1 MIEARDDGEL
11 TDDQT
16 VLAADRGTAP
26 AVPSILADFEGPAAR
41 VYNSGGSAPIIF
53 VCDHASRFIP
63 SALDGLGISADV
75 ARSHVAWDIGAF
87 DLALELS
94 ARLDAPLVASRISRL
109 VYDCNRP
116 PHAPDAMPARSEVFD
131 VPGNR
136 DLDEADRKARIRA
149 VYEPFRDC
157 LSGALDAQTARL
169 AGRPVALVTV
179 HSFTPIYHGRPRSV
193 ELGLLHDAD
202 PTLARA
208 MMAEA
213 ADLLALNTQ
222 LNAPYD
228 ASDGVTHTLKEHA
241 IPREL
246 PNVMLEVRNDLIADP
261 AGVARIAWTLSHLLR
276 GGLGRVGIDLAER
289 YEDKSK
295 KGTVHGR

>member
-1 MIEARDDGEL
+1 MIEAHDSGEP
-11 TDDQT
+11 TDDRG
-16 VLAADRGTAP
+16 VLAANGGARPTVSP
-26 AVPSILADFEGPAAR
+26 FLADFERPAAR
-41 VYNSGGSAPIIF
+41 VYNAGGRAPIVF

-75 ARSHVAWDIGAF
+75 ARSHAAWDIGAF

-94 ARLDAPLVASRISRL
+94 AAFDAPVVASRISRL

-136 DLDEADRKARIRA
+136 DLSEADREARIRA

-157 LSGALDAQTARL
+157 LSGALDAQTDKL
-169 AGRPVALVTV
+169 AGAPVALVTV
-179 HSFTPIYHGRPRSV
+179 HSFTPIYHGEPRRV

-208 MMAEA
+208 MLTEA
-213 ADLLALNTQ
+213 AGTLTLNAQ

-228 ASDGVTHTLKEHA
+228 ASDGVTHTLKRHA
-241 IPREL
+241 IPRGL
-246 PNVMLEVRNDLIADP
+246 PNVMLELRNDLLAMP
-261 AGVARIAWTLSHLLR
+261 AGVARTAHGLARPLAR
-276 GGLGRVGIDLAER
+276 GLDRVGIGLA
-289 YEDKSK
+289 
-295 KGTVHGR
+295 GRADAR